1 MATAKLDRT
10 MIKVIHLNDKSSDF
24 AYWQSQLYSK
34 HLETMESIRGEYN
47 NWADDTEQRLQRVY
61 RVTKLK

>member
-10 MIKVIHLNDKSSDF
+10 MLKVVRLNDKSSDF
-24 AYWQSQLYSK
+24 AYWQSQPYSK
-34 HLETMESIRGEYN
+34 RLETLESIRNEYN
-47 NWADDTEQRLQRVY
+47 NWTDDTEQRLQRVY